1 MVSPVDESNGGL
13 GLTTANARQS
23 HDEPTSTELAVAFL
37 RQTVTIDSCGN
48 SLLIPKLWRG
58 PRQRECVLAQDGAGQ
73 RVLRDIAFVW
83 PNSSLFRPILEVTG
97 YRKSEV

>member
-1 MVSPVDESNGGL
+1 MNRISELRTGNACCKSEAVSQKKRKPGRPKILGIGGVMGWLVSPVDESNGGL

-48 SLLIPKLWRG
+48 SLLIPKL
-58 PRQRECVLAQDGAGQ
+58 
-73 RVLRDIAFVW
+73 
-83 PNSSLFRPILEVTG
+83 
-97 YRKSEV
+97 